1 MKVAIYARTASRE
14 GNPSPAIIQQVEH
27 LRAHVAAQGWELA
40 DENVFVDDGYS
51 GGSLDRPGLE
61 RLRAG
66 ARAGQLDSVWLTAL
80 DRLTRSPA
88 DLLLLWEEL
97 RSVGCQLRFFDEP
110 PGWPLI
116 DLPLLWNEIQDIGRE
131 GARRRR
137 SHPRNSH

>member
-1 MKVAIYARTASRE
+1 MRIAIYARSATRE
-14 GNPSPAIIQQVEH
+14 GDPSPAIEQQLER
-27 LRAHVAAQGWELA
+27 LRGHVVAQGWELA

-61 RLRAG
+61 RLRAR
-66 ARAGQLDSVWLTAL
+66 ARSGQLDSVWLTAL

-97 RSVGCQLRFFDEP
+97 RSVGCQESFFAEP
-110 PGWPLI
+110 PGWSPI

-131 GARRRR
+131 GSRRRR
-137 SHPRNSH
+137 SRLGKSH